1 MNESKM
7 RFEDEVDALYKL
19 PLAEFTAARNALAK
33 RLKQS
38 GRGNEADF
46 VKALAK
52 PSSSAWAVNQ
62 LYWNHRDAFDK
73 LIATGERFREAQ
85 SSRLSRKVADM
96 RVALDARREV
106 LSHVSQLASALLRD
120 AGHNPAPD
128 TMLRVTTT
136 LEALSAY
143 ASSTDGPRP
152 GRLTHDVDPPGF
164 ESLASFVPSTG
175 LAERKKE
182 PARATPSPEAKP
194 AAAVRQLEETRQAR
208 IAAAKVSLQEAK
220 SLLAEARAR
229 AQTLEAAQKTAS
241 AAVKAAEKHRRDAET
256 RLERA
261 RAALEEATR
270 HAQSVAA
277 EAAQATKAAEDA
289 RRTVENDSKELEKL
303 FQESLAK

>member
-52 PSSSAWAVNQ
+52 PSGSAWAVNL

-120 AGHNPAPD
+120 AGHNPTPD

-152 GRLTHDVDPPGF
+152 GRLIHDVDPPGF
-164 ESLASFVPSTG
+164 ESLASFVPGTG
-175 LAERKKE
+175 SAERTKE
-182 PARATPSPEAKP
+182 PARVTPTQESGR
-194 AAAVRQLEETRQAR
+194 AASTRQEETRQAR

-220 SLLAEARAR
+220 RSLTEARAR
-229 AQTLEAAQKTAS
+229 AQTLEAKQKTAS
-241 AAVKAAEKHRRDAET
+241 AAVKDAEKRRREAEINFD
-256 RLERA
+256 RA

-270 HAQSVAA
+270 HAQSVAS
-277 EAAQATKAAEDA
+277 EAAQAAKAVEDA
-289 RRTVENDSKELEKL
+289 KRTVENDSKELEKL
-303 FQESLAK
+303 FQESPAK

>member
-1 MNESKM
+1 MNESKTK
-7 RFEDEVDALYKL
+7 FDDEVDALYKL

-62 LYWNHRDAFDK
+62 LYWNHRDAFDR

-85 SSRLSRKVADM
+85 TSRLSRKVADM
-96 RVALDARREV
+96 RVALDARREA
-106 LSHVSQLASALLRD
+106 LSHISQTASALLRD
-120 AGHNPAPD
+120 VGHNPTPD

-136 LEALSAY
+136 LEALSLY

-164 ESLASFVPSTG
+164 ESLASFVPG
-175 LAERKKE
+175 AGVAERTKE
-182 PARATPSPEAKP
+182 PARVTPSQESGR
-194 AAAVRQLEETRQAR
+194 AASARQEETRQAR
-208 IAAAKVSLQEAK
+208 VVAAKVSLQEAK
-220 SLLAEARAR
+220 RSLTEARAR

-241 AAVKAAEKHRRDAET
+241 AAVKDAEKRKREAEINFD
-256 RLERA
+256 RA

-277 EAAQATKAAEDA
+277 EAAQAAKVVEDA
-289 RRTVENDSKELEKL
+289 KRTVENDSKELEKL
-303 FQESLAK
+303 FQESPAK